1 MLFAVHLYCRRVWFR
16 VTPINSS
23 SKYYS
28 FASTLLC
35 IAFRIGVII
44 IHIFLPVGVYSN
56 NIHFFAT
63 LYTSFHIQH
72 SRIIEI
78 RIQPT
83 TPNPTTTQPTD
94 APVTQA
100 PVTSSPVTPSPVTN
114 EPTTNSPVQEGMG
127 YCSNNGAMSCSTDS
141 DCGCSASAASD
152 QPWLRRSLRMLA
164 KPRCS
169 DGTYRKLCSDC
180 TCADLECVGD
190 PSCATPTTLSP
201 TTSNPTVSPSATPTG
216 VELTPGPSGSPV
228 TNTPT
233 TSQVSSQMIMC
244 ITV

>member
-1 MLFAVHLYCRRVWFR
+1 MYLTIYIFCHLYLI
-16 VTPINSS
+16 PQ
-23 SKYYS
+23 
-28 FASTLLC
+28 L
-35 IAFRIGVII
+35 
-44 IHIFLPVGVYSN
+44 
-56 NIHFFAT
+56 
-63 LYTSFHIQH
+63 
-72 SRIIEI
+72 SRIIE
-78 RIQPT
+78 IQPT

-94 APVTQA
+94 APVTLA
-100 PVTSSPVTPSPVTN
+100 PVTPSPVTPSPVTN

-152 QPWLRRSLRMLA
+152 QPWLRRLSGGLRMLA
-164 KPRCS
+164 KPRCN

-180 TCADLECVGD
+180 ACEDLECVGD
-190 PSCATPTTLSP
+190 PSCAAPTTSDPTLSP
-201 TTSNPTVSPSATPTG
+201 TTSNPTLSPSAPPTG